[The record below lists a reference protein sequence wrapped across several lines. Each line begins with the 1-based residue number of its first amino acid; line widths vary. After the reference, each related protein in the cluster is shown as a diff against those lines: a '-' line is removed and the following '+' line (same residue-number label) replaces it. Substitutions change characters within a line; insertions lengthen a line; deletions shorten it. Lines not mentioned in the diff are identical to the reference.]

1 MSVNK
6 MKYEEITAWMFSR
19 LPMYQQQGGVAYKKD
34 LSRTEL
40 FAAHLGHP
48 ENKFKSI
55 HVGGTNGKGST
66 AHMLAAVLQEAGH
79 KVGLYTSPHLKDF
92 RERIKINGTQISE
105 NFVIDFIK
113 ENKLFLERHQLSFF
127 EMTVGMAFSYFEK
140 QNVDIAVIEVGLG
153 GRLDSTNIITP
164 EVSVITNIGMDHT
177 QFLGET
183 LKEIATEKAGIIKV
197 NVPVVIGETQDEIQS
212 VFSDKAKTVNADLFF
227 ADASEHQV
235 FPCSLLGEYQQ
246 KNIKTALQTLS
257 VLKTKGLTV
266 KEQHIKKGLMQ
277 VQKHTGLRGRWEIL
291 SEHPKVICDVAH
303 NKEGLTLVLK
313 QLQKHL
319 SFALL

>member
-1 MSVNK
+1 
-6 MKYEEITAWMFSR
+6 
-19 LPMYQQQGGVAYKKD
+19 
-34 LSRTEL
+34 
-40 FAAHLGHP
+40 
-48 ENKFKSI
+48 
-55 HVGGTNGKGST
+55 
-66 AHMLAAVLQEAGH
+66 
-79 KVGLYTSPHLKDF
+79 LKDF

-113 ENKLFLERHQLSFF
+113 ENKLFLECHQLSFF

-183 LKEIATEKAGIIKV
+183 LKEIATEKAGIIKE

-257 VLKTKGLTV
+257 VLKTKGFTV
-266 KEQHIKKGLMQ
+266 EEGSKAHWASWSLGNNLK
-277 VQKHTGLRGRWEIL
+277 
-291 SEHPKVICDVAH
+291 SPK
-303 NKEGLTLVLK
+303 NNL
-313 QLQKHL
+313 
-319 SFALL
+319 